1 MRAHLYARVSIYKL
15 NYDVFIRAREFSSA
29 NTYVQIKRL
38 PFFHVRRMFMIRD
51 EEGFRANELSTNN
64 INPSFLIRFW
74 NPLECFGETN
84 IFNVKKEIVIQL
96 DEF

>member
-38 PFFHVRRMFMIRD
+38 PFFHVR
-51 EEGFRANELSTNN
+51 LSH
-64 INPSFLIRFW
+64 
-74 NPLECFGETN
+74 
-84 IFNVKKEIVIQL
+84 
-96 DEF
+96 

>member
-38 PFFHVRRMFMIRD
+38 PFFHVFRRMFMIRE

-64 INPSFLIRFW
+64 INPSFLIRSCFESVRMFKPFW
-74 NPLECFGETN
+74 R
-84 IFNVKKEIVIQL
+84 
-96 DEF
+96 DEYI

>member
-38 PFFHVRRMFMIRD
+38 PFFHVRLSKNVYDTRWGGISCKWIV
-51 EEGFRANELSTNN
+51 NE
-64 INPSFLIRFW
+64 
-74 NPLECFGETN
+74 
-84 IFNVKKEIVIQL
+84 
-96 DEF
+96 